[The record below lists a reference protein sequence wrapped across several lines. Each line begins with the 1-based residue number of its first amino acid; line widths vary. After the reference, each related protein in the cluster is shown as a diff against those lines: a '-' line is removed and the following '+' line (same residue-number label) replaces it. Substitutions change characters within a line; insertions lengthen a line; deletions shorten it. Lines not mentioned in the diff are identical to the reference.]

1 MIEISMEVRKR
12 EVIQIFNFE
21 DDVKLEIMER
31 NGNK

>member
-1 MIEISMEVRKR
+1 MEVRKR